1 MSILLVDIG
10 NTRAKWAYVVR
21 GRVGRQHAVAHE
33 GWTGAQIARH
43 ILSKAAGKSGR
54 NFASR
59 SFSKSVGQSTGKSA
73 RVSKRVERVV
83 VVSVAGK
90 RVDRGFALEVRR
102 GLGYAPEFFSSQ
114 RRIAGV
120 TTMYAEPWRLGA
132 DRLAGVIGAHHL
144 ASRSGAKT
152 RAVCVI
158 SVGTAMTMDLVDERG
173 RHRGGAIVPAPALM
187 MNSLLTQTSGI
198 RRRAQ
203 GGAAGRS
210 FFARSTRAAIQ
221 QGAMHAAA
229 AVADRAVAEAR
240 ATLGHSPWVLLTGGA
255 APALRKLLRSSHKHV
270 PDLVLQGLA
279 VVASDGHHDS

>member
-10 NTRAKWAYVVR
+10 NTRAKWALFAR
-21 GRVGRQHAVAHE
+21 GKVGRQHAVAHE
-33 GWTGAQIARH
+33 GWTGAHLARH
-43 ILSKAAGKSGR
+43 VIGKS
-54 NFASR
+54 S
-59 SFSKSVGQSTGKSA
+59 GKA
-73 RVSKRVERVV
+73 KPIERVV

-90 RVDRGFALEVRR
+90 KIDRSFALEARR
-102 GLGYAPEFFSSQ
+102 VLGLEPEFFSSKRQ
-114 RRIAGV
+114 VAGV

-132 DRLAGVIGAHHL
+132 DRLVGVIGAHHL
-144 ASRSGAKT
+144 ASKAGTKP

-203 GGAAGRS
+203 GGVAAGRGL
-210 FFARSTRAAIQ
+210 FARSTRAAIQ
-221 QGAMHAAA
+221 QGAMYAAA
-229 AVADRAVAEAR
+229 AVADRAVAEAHS
-240 ATLGHSPWVLLTGGA
+240 ALGQSPWVLLTGGA
-255 APALRKLLRSSHKHV
+255 APALRKLLRSPHEHV

-279 VVASDGHHDS
+279 VIASDGHHGS